1 LQYRTL
7 KDGTK
12 VSLLGMGIMRM
23 PTEPTEDGGERPI
36 QSLTDE
42 MVKLAVEGGIN
53 YFDSA
58 YVYNSGNNE
67 RAMGKA
73 LAPYRDQVMVATKLA
88 MGYVHEYKDF
98 MRQLDEQLDR
108 LQMDYIDYYL
118 MHNLGTKRLNTML
131 ELGILKF
138 LDEAK
143 AQGKIRHAGFSCHNG
158 FEGYKKTL
166 DCYDWELTLVQYN
179 ILDKHTQVGLKG
191 LDYAYSKNVPVAIM
205 EGLRGGD
212 LVNPPQEALDR
223 YHKADASRSIPQWGF
238 RFVADHPAVK
248 CILSGMTSVEQL
260 KDNLSIFD
268 SLPPAGSMTA
278 EESAL
283 YDDIRAIYTKRMR
296 NTCTRCNYCQ
306 PCPKDVYIPGIF
318 TSYNRSSMF
327 DAFESAKA
335 DYTGILKKGRGSDQ
349 CVRCGLCETKCP
361 QGVSIMEDLQKAHE
375 YFTK

>member
-1 LQYRTL
+1 MDLQYRTL

-166 DCYDWELTLVQYN
+166 DCYDWELTLVQ
-179 ILDKHTQVGLKG
+179 
-191 LDYAYSKNVPVAIM
+191 
-205 EGLRGGD
+205 
-212 LVNPPQEALDR
+212 
-223 YHKADASRSIPQWGF
+223 
-238 RFVADHPAVK
+238 HPAAR
-248 CILSGMTSVEQL
+248 T
-260 KDNLSIFD
+260 
-268 SLPPAGSMTA
+268 
-278 EESAL
+278 
-283 YDDIRAIYTKRMR
+283 YTTQTIKW
-296 NTCTRCNYCQ
+296 
-306 PCPKDVYIPGIF
+306 
-318 TSYNRSSMF
+318 
-327 DAFESAKA
+327 
-335 DYTGILKKGRGSDQ
+335 
-349 CVRCGLCETKCP
+349 
-361 QGVSIMEDLQKAHE
+361 
-375 YFTK
+375 